1 MPSWVVSE
9 DIVPQPVIRRAHV
22 HDLPRVVA
30 LIAGG
35 AVEGRAA
42 DDASPP
48 LAQGHYDA
56 FAAIDADPDN
66 ELMVAEYDGRV
77 IGTLQ
82 FTVIAG
88 IQHGGGRV
96 AHVESV
102 HIDAAMR
109 RKKIG
114 EALMCWAIDEARS
127 RGCFRIQLASNTART
142 DAHRFYERL
151 GFVASHVGFELML
164 L

>member
-9 DIVPQPVIRRAHV
+9 DIIPQPVIRRANV

-35 AVEGRAA
+35 ALGEPSAR
-42 DDASPP
+42 DASLPP
-48 LAQGHYDA
+48 AQSCYDA

-66 ELMVAEYDGRV
+66 ELMVADYDGRV

-82 FTVIAG
+82 FTVFTH

-96 AHVESV
+96 AQIEFVHV
-102 HIDAAMR
+102 DAAMR
-109 RKKIG
+109 GKKIG
-114 EALMCWAIDEARS
+114 EAMVRWAIDEARR
-127 RGCFRIQLASNTART
+127 RGCLHIQLTSNTART
-142 DAHRFYERL
+142 DARRFYEQL
-151 GFVASHVGFELML
+151 GFVASHAGFKLTL
-164 L
+164 

>member
-9 DIVPQPVIRRAHV
+9 DIIPQPVIRRANV

-35 AVEGRAA
+35 ARCGSAVDGAGL
-42 DDASPP
+42 PP
-48 LAQGHYDA
+48 AQSHYDA

-66 ELMVAEYDGRV
+66 DLMVADYDGRV
-77 IGTLQ
+77 VGTLQ
-82 FTVIAG
+82 FTVITY

-96 AHVESV
+96 AQVESV
-102 HIDAAMR
+102 HVDAAMR
-109 RKKIG
+109 GKKIG
-114 EALMCWAIDEARS
+114 EAMMRWAIDEARR
-127 RGCFRIQLASNTART
+127 RGCFRIQLTTDTART

-164 L
+164 